1 MLLLRKLSASFLENA
16 IPGPN
21 VTNTWSSEAK
31 RRVGSWRHC
40 MMEATNGR
48 LLFYTE
54 NGYFGVGERFVE
66 IRDKV
71 VIFSGAP
78 TPTAIKEVGR
88 GSSRIVSNVL
98 LPNPM
103 LQEIFNKGYK
113 EEKITIEWWTINSVE
128 VR

>member
-1 MLLLRKLSASFLENA
+1 
-16 IPGPN
+16 
-21 VTNTWSSEAK
+21 
-31 RRVGSWRHC
+31 
-40 MMEATNGR
+40 MMEATNGH

-78 TPTAIKEVGR
+78 APTAIKEVGR
-88 GSSRIVSNVL
+88 GSSRIVNNVL